1 MTHSFFTTII
11 CIALLTT
18 TTIRQVD
25 AFSAGGPPILGLGAI
40 LFKPRNVKF
49 IKSTQQVDEDVLN
62 RAGRFFV
69 DAFW

>member
-1 MTHSFFTTII
+1 MTHSSFIIICTTI
-11 CIALLTT
+11 LLT

-25 AFSAGGPPILGLGAI
+25 AFSSTPPILGLGAV
-40 LFKPRNVKF
+40 LLKPRNVKF

-62 RAGRFFV
+62 KAGKFFV

>member
-1 MTHSFFTTII
+1 MTHCFFIII
-11 CIALLTT
+11 CIVILTT
-18 TTIRQVD
+18 ATRQVD

-49 IKSTQQVDEDVLN
+49 IKSTQQNDEAILN
-62 RAGRFFV
+62 NAGKFFV